1 MSNLSNRR
9 PTVYGFYLVPDFA
22 LMAFTS
28 VLEPLR
34 AANAISG
41 RALYRWLLLTKDGAP
56 AMPSTGLK
64 VMADGSIAQHRRLDR
79 VVICTGGAAHLF
91 DDAATFAWLR
101 RQARGGVALGAVAD
115 GSFLLAR
122 GGLLDGYRCAIHWL
136 SHPSFRESFP
146 QIALSASLYVI
157 DRDRF
162 TSAGGTA
169 AFDMMLEVIARDH
182 GRPLAM
188 QVAEWF
194 VHDPVKAGAD
204 RQRLALRVRTGVSDP
219 TVLRA
224 ISLMEDHIEEPLRIA
239 RLAELSVLSQDR
251 LERRFRQHTGLKP
264 QEYYMLVRLQ
274 RAHALLASSALPIKE
289 IALACGFV
297 SASHFAR
304 RYQRL
309 FHRTPR
315 MARAP
320 LAEEAQAPARKRGA
334 GPRKPG

>member
-1 MSNLSNRR
+1 MPDDLKTR
-9 PTVYGFYLVPDFA
+9 PIVYGFYLVPGFA

-34 AANAISG
+34 AANHLSG
-41 RALYRWLLLTKDGAP
+41 KPLYRWLMLTADGAA
-56 AMPSTGLK
+56 AMPSSGLK
-64 VMADGSIAQHRRLDR
+64 IEADGSIAQKRPLDR
-79 VVICTGGAAHLF
+79 VVVCTGGSAHLF
-91 DDAATFAWLR
+91 DEPKTVAWLR
-101 RQARGGVALGAVAD
+101 RLARGGVALGAVAD
-115 GSFLLAR
+115 GAFLLAR
-122 GGLLDGYRCAIHWL
+122 AGLLDGYRCAIHWL

-146 QIALSASLYVI
+146 EIELSSSLYMV

-182 GRPLAM
+182 GSALSM

-194 VHDPVKAGAD
+194 VHDPVRAGAD
-204 RQRLALRVRTGVSDP
+204 RQRLALRVRTGVTDAV
-219 TVLRA
+219 VLRA
-224 ISLMEDHIEEPLRIA
+224 IGLMEENVEEPLRIP
-239 RLAELSVLSQDR
+239 RLAALTSISQDR
-251 LERRFRQHTGLKP
+251 LERRFRQHTGVKP

-274 RAHALLASSALPIKE
+274 RAQALLVSSALSIKE
-289 IALACGFV
+289 IGLACGFA

-315 MARAP
+315 DARG
-320 LAEEAQAPARKRGA
+320 R
-334 GPRKPG
+334 

>member
-1 MSNLSNRR
+1 MPADQRSR
-9 PTVYGFYLVPDFA
+9 PIVYGFYLVPDFA

-34 AANAISG
+34 AANLLSG
-41 RALYRWLLLTKDGAP
+41 KPLYRWLMLTQDGQP
-56 AMPSTGLK
+56 ARPSTGLK
-64 VMADGSIAQHRRLDR
+64 IEADGSIAQKRPLDR
-79 VVICTGGAAHLF
+79 VVVCTGGAAHQV
-91 DDAATFAWLR
+91 DDPATFAWLR
-101 RQARGGVALGAVAD
+101 RLARGGVALGAVAD

-122 GGLLDGYRCAIHWL
+122 AGLLDGFHCAIHWL

-146 QIALSASLYVI
+146 EIELSSSLYVI
-157 DRDRF
+157 DRERF

-182 GRPLAM
+182 GAALSM

-194 VHDPVKAGAD
+194 VHDPVRADAD
-204 RQRLALRVRTGVSDP
+204 RQRLALRVRTGVTDP
-219 TVLRA
+219 VVLRA
-224 ISLMEDHIEEPLRIA
+224 ISLMEENVEEPLRIP
-239 RLAELSVLSQDR
+239 RLATLNAISQDR

-264 QEYYMLVRLQ
+264 QEYYMVVRLQ
-274 RAHALLASSALPIKE
+274 RAQALLASSALSIKE

-309 FHRTPR
+309 FHQTPKE
-315 MARAP
+315 ARG
-320 LAEEAQAPARKRGA
+320 R
-334 GPRKPG
+334 

>member
-1 MSNLSNRR
+1 MSDAAKAR
-9 PTVYGFYLVPDFA
+9 PTVYGFYLVPGFA

-41 RALYRWLLLTKDGAP
+41 QTLYRWLLLTSDGAP
-56 AMPSTGLK
+56 AVPSTGLRM
-64 VMADGSIAQHRRLDR
+64 MADGSIAQRHSLDR
-79 VVICTGGAAHLF
+79 LVVCTGGNAHLF
-91 DDAATFAWLR
+91 DDAAAFAWLR

-122 GGLLDGYRCAIHWL
+122 GGLLDGYRCAIHWQ
-136 SHPSFRESFP
+136 SHPTFRESFP
-146 QIALSASLYVI
+146 EVPLSASLYVI
-157 DRDRF
+157 DHDRF

-182 GRPLAM
+182 GRQLSM

-204 RQRLALRVRTGVSDP
+204 RQRLALRVRTGVSDA

-224 ISLMEDHIEEPLRIA
+224 IALMEAHIEEPLRIA
-239 RLAELSVLSQDR
+239 RLAQLSQLSQDR
-251 LERRFRQHTGLKP
+251 LERLFRQHTGLKP
-264 QEYYMLVRLQ
+264 QEYYMLLRLQ
-274 RAHALLASSALPIKE
+274 RAHALLASSTLPIKE
-289 IALACGFV
+289 VALACGFV
-297 SASHFAR
+297 SPSHFAR

-309 FHRTPR
+309 FHRAPR
-315 MARAP
+315 SVRAP
-320 LAEEAQAPARKRGA
+320 LGQEATVAERKRRA
-334 GPRKPG
+334 